1 MIGFTYL
8 FNFQVVIFVR
18 KIDKLSSPLGVS
30 SQRIFGYWRVFC
42 ENFELGY
49 GQGDHV
55 LLSKLR
61 STEKPC
67 EFFM

>member
-18 KIDKLSSPLGVS
+18 KIDKLSSRFS
-30 SQRIFGYWRVFC
+30 RVFC

-49 GQGDHV
+49 GQGDHL

-61 STEKPC
+61 STERSC